1 MRFTVLRNDVSG
13 VAGGKTVDVPA
24 RWVKQAKQAVAAACM
39 MLAAAAAYSAPK
51 TVLVLGDSLSAEY
64 GLVRGKGWVPLL
76 QQRLKEQ
83 NIDATVVNASIS
95 GDTTSGGRARLAPLL
110 AKFKPDVLVLE
121 LGANDAL
128 RGLALSETTANLNAI
143 LDAAKGVK
151 ASALVLGMQIP
162 PNYGTAYTKQ
172 FAALFDTVAKKHNA
186 ALVPF
191 FLDKVA
197 LQPALFQADR
207 MHPNEQAQPMLLDN
221 VWPYLKPLVV
231 R

>member
-1 MRFTVLRNDVSG
+1 MRFTVLRNDVGG
-13 VAGGKTVDVPA
+13 VAGSRTFGPA
-24 RWVKQAKQAVAAACM
+24 RWIKQAKQAVAAACM

-83 NIDATVVNASIS
+83 KIDATVVNASIS

-143 LDAAKGVK
+143 LDAARGIK

-172 FAALFDTVAKKHNA
+172 FAALFSTVAKNHNA
-186 ALVPF
+186 TLVPF

-221 VWPYLKPLVV
+221 VWPYLKPLIV